1 MVKKVKNNNGKV
13 GVWGISYPG
22 FYSTYSLLDSHPA
35 LKAVS
40 PQAPIGDFFF
50 DDFHHNGAYM
60 LSYWRATALFGHE
73 KSEPT
78 TKSWYT
84 LPDLGTQD
92 QYQFFL
98 DAGPLS
104 NLDAYYK
111 EDNVFWQQLKNH
123 PNYDEFWK
131 SRGIIQHLKNIKP
144 AVMVVGGWFDAE
156 DLYGPLETYKNI
168 EKNSTNYNTI
178 VMGPWS
184 HGDWARNKERQ
195 AIGNVYFGDN
205 ISAFYQE
212 EIETTFF
219 THFLKGSADGT
230 TNLPEAYM
238 YDTGKNAWSTFE
250 NWPPLNAQKKT
261 YRLHNGSL
269 AEIATMDW
277 RYEEFVSDPSKPVPY
292 TEDIKTVFTPR
303 KYMTDD
309 QRFAARRPD
318 VLVFETEV
326 LENDV
331 TLAGEIMARLK
342 VSTTGTDADWIVK
355 VIDVFPANTP
365 DTPETQNHLKM
376 SNYHMMVRSEVMR
389 GRFRNSFSMPE
400 PFVPNEV
407 TGVDIKLQDVHHTF
421 KKGHKIQVQI
431 QSTWFPLIDRNP
443 QTYVDNI
450 FYANEKDFQKQTH
463 RVYNSSSIE
472 FTILPSH

>member
-1 MVKKVKNNNGKV
+1 M
-13 GVWGISYPG
+13 
-22 FYSTYSLLDSHPA
+22 
-35 LKAVS
+35 
-40 PQAPIGDFFF
+40 
-50 DDFHHNGAYM
+50 
-60 LSYWRATALFGHE
+60 
-73 KSEPT
+73 EP
-78 TKSWYT
+78 
-84 LPDLGTQD
+84 L
-92 QYQFFL
+92 
-98 DAGPLS
+98 
-104 NLDAYYK
+104 
-111 EDNVFWQQLKNH
+111 
-123 PNYDEFWK
+123 
-131 SRGIIQHLKNIKP
+131 I
-144 AVMVVGGWFDAE
+144 
-156 DLYGPLETYKNI
+156 
-168 EKNSTNYNTI
+168 
-178 VMGPWS
+178 
-184 HGDWARNKERQ
+184 
-195 AIGNVYFGDN
+195 
-205 ISAFYQE
+205 
-212 EIETTFF
+212 
-219 THFLKGSADGT
+219 FLK
-230 TNLPEAYM
+230 PIM